1 MTVESK
7 PNTILVIEDEKFLV
21 EAYALKLKEAGY
33 VIESAL
39 DGEDA
44 LEKLNA
50 GLRPIVILLDILLP
64 KIGGFQVLES
74 IKRKPELKS
83 IPIIILSNL
92 GQEADR
98 EKGIELG
105 ADDYIIKADTTL
117 EDIITKIQK
126 VTR

>member
-7 PNTILVIEDEKFLV
+7 QNTILVIEDEKFLV

-33 VIESAL
+33 IIESAL

-98 EKGIELG
+98 KRGLELG
-105 ADDYIIKADTTL
+105 ADDYIIKADITL

>member
-7 PNTILVIEDEKFLV
+7 QNTILVIEDEKFLV

-33 VIESAL
+33 IIESAL

-98 EKGIELG
+98 KRDLELG
-105 ADDYIIKADTTL
+105 ADDYIIKADITL